1 MSETDE
7 RYPIGKFVSPAE
19 FNSAVREL
27 LVRQIASAPAEL
39 RSAVAGLADQQL
51 DTPYRAAGWTVRQ
64 IVHHLPDSHLNAYVR
79 FKLALTEDEPTI
91 RPYNQARWAEL
102 PEAMNAGTELSLSLL
117 EAVHRR
123 WVASIDGL
131 PPELFQRRFRHP
143 EIGVMSLNELLA
155 MYAWHGRH
163 HTAQITSLRKRM
175 RW

>member
-1 MSETDE
+1 MSETDG
-7 RYPIGKFVSPAE
+7 RYPIGKYVSPPE
-19 FNSAVREL
+19 FNSAVRDS
-27 LVRQIASAPAEL
+27 LVKQIASAPAEL
-39 RSAVAGLADQQL
+39 RRAVAGLSDEQL
-51 DTPYRAAGWTVRQ
+51 DTPYRPAGWTIRQ

-91 RPYNQARWAEL
+91 RPYNQARWAQL
-102 PEAMNAGTELSLSLL
+102 PEAMTAGTDVSLALL

-123 WVASIDGL
+123 WVTSIDGL
-131 PPELFQRRFRHP
+131 PEDLFERRFRHP
-143 EIGVMSLNELLA
+143 EIGVMTLNELLA

>member
-1 MSETDE
+1 MSETDQ
-7 RYPIGKFVSPAE
+7 RYPIGKYIPPTE
-19 FNSAVREL
+19 FNPAVREL
-27 LVRQIASAPAEL
+27 LVKQIASAPTEL
-39 RSAVAGLADQQL
+39 RSAVAGLSDEQL
-51 DTPYRAAGWTVRQ
+51 DTPYRPAGWTIRQ

-102 PEAMNAGTELSLSLL
+102 PEAMTAGTEVSLALL

-123 WVASIDGL
+123 WVTSIDDL
-131 PPELFQRRFRHP
+131 PVELFERRFRHP
-143 EIGVMSLNELLA
+143 EIGVMTLNELLA

-163 HTAQITSLRKRM
+163 HTAQIVSLRKRM